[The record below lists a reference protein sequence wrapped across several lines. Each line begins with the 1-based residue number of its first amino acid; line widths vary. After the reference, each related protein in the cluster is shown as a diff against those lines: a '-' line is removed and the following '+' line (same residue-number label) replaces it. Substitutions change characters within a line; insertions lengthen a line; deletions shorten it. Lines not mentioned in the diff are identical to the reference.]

1 MNTHHIGVRE
11 AASIGIIFII
21 AKIFLPFQRSL
32 AESGGT
38 AGWIIALIAALLC
51 PLTWWAI
58 RGVLRHASGGSTLI
72 EATEEIWG
80 PWLGTAWNL
89 VYFSFFFAITF
100 LVLREFSELL
110 ASDILPR
117 TPMNI
122 IMIAMLIPIAVV
134 AYAGLEGIGRF
145 CWSAA
150 GLIVASVVVVLLG
163 GLMTHFEP
171 NALQPFWGTGRTR
184 VLSLGLV
191 KSSLFSEML
200 VFGFLLPRLRK
211 KGQWGKAAWWCMGV
225 SAFTIFITTFVYLF
239 VFPYPTAV
247 RLNVPMFELSRLVI
261 FGRWIQRLESVF
273 LIAWLIC
280 AVMKLAIGLYCSAAT
295 LSQVMKLPKIQPV
308 IFPLALLVYACSII
322 PGSEMEAVSWD
333 GQFLRTYG
341 SLVSIGIP
349 MLTWLLGMIRTKLK
363 GRQA

>member
-1 MNTHHIGVRE
+1 MNTHRIGVRE
-11 AASIGIIFII
+11 TASIGIIFII

-32 AESGGT
+32 AEIGGT
-38 AGWIIALIAALLC
+38 AAWIIALIAAMLC
-51 PLTWWAI
+51 PLTWWSI

-80 PWLGTAWNL
+80 PWLGTIWNL
-89 VYFSFFFAITF
+89 VYFTFFFTITF

-134 AYAGLEGIGRF
+134 AYAGLEAIGRF

-150 GLIVASVVVVLLG
+150 GLIVASVVIVLMG

-171 NALQPFWGTGRTR
+171 DALLPFWGTGRSR

-211 KGQWGKAAWWCMGV
+211 TSQWPKAAWWCMSV

-239 VFPYPTAV
+239 VFPYPTAI

-273 LIAWLIC
+273 LISWLIC
-280 AVMKLAIGLYCSAAT
+280 AVVKLAIGLYCSAAT
-295 LSQVMKLPKIQPV
+295 LSQMMKLPKVQPV
-308 IFPLALLVYACSII
+308 IFPLALLVYACSIL
-322 PGSEMEAVSWD
+322 PGSEMEAVLWD
-333 GQFLRTYG
+333 GQYLRTYG

-349 MLTWLLGMIRTKLK
+349 MLTWLLGMIKSKLK
-363 GRQA
+363 GQQT